1 MSDDGELVAGRYR
14 VRRVLG
20 RGGTGEVVVA
30 LHETLGREVA
40 LKRMRVDVADDGSM
54 RARMLREA
62 RAMGALRHDN
72 IVEVQDAGEDGP
84 RGVYI
89 AMELL
94 TGESLRA
101 RMKRSLDVS
110 TAIDI
115 VRQIADGLAAAHA

>member
-20 RGGTGEVVVA
+20 RGGMGEVVVA

-40 LKRMRVDVADDGSM
+40 LKRMRVDVAGTDDGSM

-94 TGESLRA
+94 TGES
-101 RMKRSLDVS
+101 
-110 TAIDI
+110 
-115 VRQIADGLAAAHA
+115 